1 VSEGV
6 PVIQLPWVA
15 ASFRQIAFQPNGDL
29 IAISAYQSIV
39 IWSVET
45 QQQLSRIKFDF
56 TPQVIMFTPDGQR
69 LVILDE
75 PNSFVWKLD
84 TRQDIVVVHDE
95 PLPAGFTRLWP
106 RQPRPERVA
115 ALVEEQNWSDSHLE
129 SAAMGPQGESIAVGW
144 VLVRRGPDGSKAG
157 LVTIVDLS
165 SGLETAVLEGSKAG
179 VSDLVFHPSG
189 DYLATSGS
197 EPFVRLWDL
206 TEQVQIGSLAV
217 DSPPGGGL
225 DYHPT
230 REVLAL
236 GDHPVFSPTGEL
248 LASISAP
255 LLWTDPFQVG
265 RASDTPIFSGQKP
278 PWDGERGINLWDAHT
293 FIQRGTLTPG
303 ADDLAFSSEGDIL
316 GSVDGGGSLMLHG
329 AVEAVTDDINAPVVL
344 ADIIVNVDPPPPD
357 STGGDG
363 PALPDSSAG
372 NDSTSSDSTASVYPN
387 PFTESLTVSFKAP
400 GSAGSTHVA
409 VFDVLG
415 RRVRILAGGAQAPS
429 SSTITWD
436 GRDDTGR
443 PVAAGVYLI
452 LLRDEHDT
460 DVLKVVRIN

>member
-1 VSEGV
+1 
-6 PVIQLPWVA
+6 
-15 ASFRQIAFQPNGDL
+15 
-29 IAISAYQSIV
+29 
-39 IWSVET
+39 
-45 QQQLSRIKFDF
+45 
-56 TPQVIMFTPDGQR
+56 M
-69 LVILDE
+69 
-75 PNSFVWKLD
+75 
-84 TRQDIVVVHDE
+84 
-95 PLPAGFTRLWP
+95 
-106 RQPRPERVA
+106 
-115 ALVEEQNWSDSHLE
+115 
-129 SAAMGPQGESIAVGW
+129 
-144 VLVRRGPDGSKAG
+144 
-157 LVTIVDLS
+157 
-165 SGLETAVLEGSKAG
+165 
-179 VSDLVFHPSG
+179 SDLVFHPSG